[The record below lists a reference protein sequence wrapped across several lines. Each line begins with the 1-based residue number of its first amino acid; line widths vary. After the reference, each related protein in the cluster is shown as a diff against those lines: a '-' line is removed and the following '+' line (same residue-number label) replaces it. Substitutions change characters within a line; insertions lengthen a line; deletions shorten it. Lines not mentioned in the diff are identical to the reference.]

1 MTTTAGTGPFP
12 SGTLMQSFISSP
24 STLTLSHKGAIACL
38 LELGVATSTPGVA
51 DSIMPV
57 PQPNLPAHTPAESR
71 VRVLAGHA
79 IGAVGP
85 PRPVRSSK
93 SCDSGEWVTEPI
105 GWPASTLTRDSA
117 GIRRGVVLH

>member
-71 VRVLAGHA
+71 VRELAGHA
-79 IGAVGP
+79 TGAVGR
-85 PRPVRSSK
+85 PRPAGRSTSRA
-93 SCDSGEWVTEPI
+93 SGGAVMEAI
-105 GWPASTLTRDSA
+105 GWPAGPLSR
-117 GIRRGVVLH
+117 

>member
-85 PRPVRSSK
+85 PRPVRSAK
-93 SCDSGEWVTEPI
+93 SCDSGERVKETV
-105 GWPASTLTRDSA
+105 GWPQDTRTRESERSP
-117 GIRRGVVLH
+117 RRVEMH

>member
-71 VRVLAGHA
+71 VRVLAGQA

-85 PRPVRSSK
+85 PRRVRSAK
-93 SCDSGEWVTEPI
+93 ICDSREWVADPV
-105 GWPASTLTRDSA
+105 GWAATTVTRGSA
-117 GIRRGVVLH
+117 GIP